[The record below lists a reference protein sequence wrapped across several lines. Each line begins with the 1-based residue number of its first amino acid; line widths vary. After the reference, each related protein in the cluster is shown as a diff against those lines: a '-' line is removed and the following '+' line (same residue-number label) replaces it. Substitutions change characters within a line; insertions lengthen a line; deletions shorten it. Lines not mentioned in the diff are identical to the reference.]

1 MEMETK
7 NILTVCFY
15 SYCGF
20 ESSCKKYSI
29 NDKECLKYK
38 EEYDNHDTVKKYNS
52 KKRKFTSSTLAS
64 GFLSKA
70 VRETY
75 PSLSK
80 KSSESPEFKKAL
92 QVARSYQSY
101 INHSKDGSS
110 IEPANKKRKFRQAGG
125 GRKPVAVEV
134 NTSLNF

>member
-1 MEMETK
+1 METK
-7 NILTVCFY
+7 
-15 SYCGF
+15 S
-20 ESSCKKYSI
+20 KKYSI
-29 NDKECLKYK
+29 DEKEKLAKLCLKYK

-92 QVARSYQSY
+92 QAARRSYQSY
-101 INHSKDGSS
+101 INHSKDRSS

-125 GRKPVAVEV
+125 GHKPVAVEV

>member
-1 MEMETK
+1 METK
-7 NILTVCFY
+7 N
-15 SYCGF
+15 
-20 ESSCKKYSI
+20 KKYSI
-29 NDKECLKYK
+29 DEKEKLAKFCLKYK
-38 EEYDNHDTVKKYNS
+38 EEYDNHDTVKNYNS
-52 KKRKFTSSTLAS
+52 KKKKFTSSTLAS

-92 QVARSYQSY
+92 QVARRSYQSY

-125 GRKPVAVEV
+125 GRKPVVVEV

>member
-1 MEMETK
+1 MIETK
-7 NILTVCFY
+7 K
-15 SYCGF
+15 
-20 ESSCKKYSI
+20 KKYSI
-29 NDKECLKYK
+29 DEKEKLAKLCLKYK
-38 EEYDNHDTVKKYNS
+38 KEYDNHHTVKKYNS

-64 GFLSKA
+64 GFLSKT
-70 VRETY
+70 VREKY

-92 QVARSYQSY
+92 QVARRSYQSY
-101 INHSKDGSS
+101 INHSKDGTS

-125 GRKPVAVEV
+125 GCKPVAVEV

>member
-1 MEMETK
+1 MEKK
-7 NILTVCFY
+7 N
-15 SYCGF
+15 
-20 ESSCKKYSI
+20 KKYSI
-29 NDKECLKYK
+29 DEKEKLAKLCLKYK

-80 KSSESPEFKKAL
+80 KSSESPEFKNAL
-92 QVARSYQSY
+92 QVARRSYQSY
-101 INHSKDGSS
+101 INHSKDRSS

-125 GRKPVAVEV
+125 GCKPVAVEV

>member
-1 MEMETK
+1 METK
-7 NILTVCFY
+7 N
-15 SYCGF
+15 
-20 ESSCKKYSI
+20 KKYSI
-29 NDKECLKYK
+29 DEKEKLAKFYLKYK

-52 KKRKFTSSTLAS
+52 KKRKFTSSILAS

-92 QVARSYQSY
+92 QVARRSYQSY

-110 IEPANKKRKFRQAGG
+110 IEAANKKRKFRQAGG
-125 GRKPVAVEV
+125 GRKPVVVEV

>member
-1 MEMETK
+1 METK
-7 NILTVCFY
+7 N
-15 SYCGF
+15 
-20 ESSCKKYSI
+20 KKYSI
-29 NDKECLKYK
+29 DEKEKLAKLCLKYK

-52 KKRKFTSSTLAS
+52 KKRKFTSSTLAT

-75 PSLSK
+75 PSLSR

-92 QVARSYQSY
+92 QVARRSYQSY